1 MSDLIEVGRTM
12 GPYGVRGWVKIAPGA
27 DGEAMLGTK
36 KWLFKSVAGGDPVP
50 LEVQG
55 VKPHGKVFV
64 AKWKGCEAP
73 EEAPAWKGAIL
84 IDRKDFPELA
94 DDELWA
100 ADFIGCTVVTKEGEA
115 LGRVASL
122 ESNGVQDLLAV
133 DPGAGRKPFLIPV
146 VEAYV
151 LEIDV
156 REKRITVDWGRD
168 WL

>member
-1 MSDLIEVGRTM
+1 MTELIEVGRTM

-27 DGEAMLGTK
+27 DGEAMTGTR
-36 KWLFKSVAGGDPVP
+36 KWLFKSALSGEISP

-55 VKPHGKVFV
+55 VKPHGRFFL
-64 AKWKGCEAP
+64 AKWRGCEAP
-73 EEAPAWKGAIL
+73 EEAPRWKGSIL
-84 IDRKDFPELA
+84 IDRADFPELA

-100 ADFIGCTVVTKEGEA
+100 ADFIGCEVVSRQGEP

-133 DPGAGRKPFLIPV
+133 SPADGGRPFLIPV

-156 REKRITVDWGRD
+156 KQKRITVDWNRD